1 MDGKEK
7 CEYLK
12 KLRKEIADRNS
23 IDYNP
28 TSCTN
33 EGPCVGTCHVCDK
46 EAAELM
52 EELRKKEV
60 SGNLISADVENNSL
74 IKKPSLTDTDEA
86 DVVLLDLSSVDMSS
100 EYVDMTPGIID
111 LMGDIQV
118 PDCDIFDGE
127 SDNMPDYMSD
137 MPDYMSDM
145 PDYMSDFMED
155 PEFPDHI
162 DNEKSDEKP

>member
-12 KLRKEIADRNS
+12 KLRKEIADRNG

-33 EGPCVGTCHVCDK
+33 EGPCVGTCPVCDK

-52 EELRKKEV
+52 AELRKKEA
-60 SGNLISADVENNSL
+60 SGNLIGADVENNSL

-118 PDCDIFDGE
+118 PDCDIIDGE
-127 SDNMPDYMSD
+127 SDSMTDYMPDIADYIPDYMSD
-137 MPDYMSDM
+137 C
-145 PDYMSDFMED
+145 MED

>member
-12 KLRKEIADRNS
+12 KLRKEIADRNG

-33 EGPCVGTCHVCDK
+33 EGPCVGTCPVCDK

-52 EELRKKEV
+52 AELRKKEA
-60 SGNLISADVENNSL
+60 SGNLIGADVENNSL

-86 DVVLLDLSSVDMSS
+86 DVALLDLSSVDMSS
-100 EYVDMTPGIID
+100 EYFEMTPGIID

-118 PDCDIFDGE
+118 PDCDIIDGE
-127 SDNMPDYMSD
+127 SDS

-155 PEFPDHI
+155 PEFPEHM